1 MTVRD
6 PDALVAAATAGERR
20 ALARLVTGFEDD
32 RPAAAAWRQRAW
44 AALATADTTTGRVIG
59 VTGAPGAGKSTLV
72 GALAR
77 AIVAADPAARVA
89 VLAIDPSSP
98 LTGGALLG
106 DRVRIGGV
114 ERARGDGA
122 DDDPRL
128 YVRSQPSATEPGGL
142 GRATYQAA
150 RVLARLFPTLII
162 ETVGVG
168 QGELEIAALAD
179 RTYLVVTPHAGD
191 ALQFMKAGIMEVPD
205 GFVVNKADLGDAAD
219 HTVAALTASLGLAR
233 ADRGPRPVYRVSART
248 GAGVAALAAALMST
262 PPGGLD
268 ARAPRW
274 FERWVAREHGQAGLR
289 RLATLA
295 ATTADYL
302 AAHGGLDGAILA
314 FSAPTPA

>member
-1 MTVRD
+1 MTATAIARD
-6 PDALVAAATAGERR
+6 PAALVAAALAGRRR
-20 ALARLVTGFEDD
+20 ALARLVTGFEDA
-32 RPAAAAWRQRAW
+32 RALAAAWRQQAW
-44 AALATADTTTGRVIG
+44 AALAAAGTTTGRVIG

-77 AIVAADPAARVA
+77 AMVAAEPAARVA

-106 DRVRIGGV
+106 DRVRIGQV
-114 ERARGDGA
+114 GA
-122 DDDPRL
+122 DADDPRV

-191 ALQFMKAGIMEVPD
+191 ELQFMKAGIMEVPD

-219 HTVAALTASLGLAR
+219 HTVAALTASLRHGR
-233 ADRGPRPVYRVSART
+233 ADRGPRQVYRVSART
-248 GAGVAALAAALMST
+248 GAGVVELAAAMATT
-262 PPGGLD
+262 PAGGLD

-289 RLATLA
+289 RLATLT
-295 ATTADYL
+295 ATTAGYL
-302 AAHGGLDGAILA
+302 AAHGGVDGAILA
-314 FSAPTPA
+314 FTAA